1 MTIGVTTGKFYP
13 FHKGHDYLIRQAKA
27 QVDKLVVLVGYKP
40 EQTISGEIRAAWLR
54 EMHPDIEIILALED
68 IPNENEAWAKRTL
81 ELLSPRKPDVV
92 FTSEDYGAGWA
103 ELMNCSHVTIDKVR
117 EQFPISATQLRAD
130 LAAHWEML
138 TPPAK
143 AYFAKRIVC
152 IGVES
157 SGTTTLAQALAQHY
171 QTVWIPEYGRWYW
184 EGRRYIP
191 NQELWNTD
199 EFVKI
204 AHGQAQWE
212 DDLARRANKLVVCD
226 TDPLATHIWH
236 RRYVGHFA
244 PEVQEIADSRHYDLY
259 IVTEPDFGFV
269 QDGTREGEHIREQMH
284 KWFIGALETS
294 GRHYIRVWGDHDR
307 RMKDATQHIDTLLK
321 FPKIVEP

>member
-13 FHKGHDYLIRQAKA
+13 YHLGHDYLLRQAKA
-27 QVDKLVVLVGYKP
+27 QVDKLVVLLGYKP
-40 EQTISGEIRAAWLR
+40 EQAISVEVRAAWLR
-54 EMHPDIEIILALED
+54 EMHPDIEIIPALED
-68 IPNENEAWAKRTL
+68 IPNENAAWAKRTL

-103 ELMNCSHVTIDKVR
+103 ELMGCSSVVIDKARVT
-117 EQFPISATQLRAD
+117 FPIAATQLRHD

-143 AYFAKRIVC
+143 AHFAKRVVC

-184 EGRRYIP
+184 EGRRYTP
-191 NQELWNTD
+191 HQEIWDTD

-204 AHGQAQWE
+204 ANGQIRWE

-226 TDPLATHIWH
+226 TDALATYIWH
-236 RRYVGHFA
+236 RRYVGTFA
-244 PEVQEIADSRHYDLY
+244 HEVREVADSRHYDLY

-284 KWFIGALETS
+284 RWFVDALETS
-294 GRHYIRVWGDHDR
+294 GRPYIRVWGKHPR
-307 RMKDATQHIDTLLK
+307 RMKDATQHIDALLK
-321 FPKIVEP
+321 FPKIAEP